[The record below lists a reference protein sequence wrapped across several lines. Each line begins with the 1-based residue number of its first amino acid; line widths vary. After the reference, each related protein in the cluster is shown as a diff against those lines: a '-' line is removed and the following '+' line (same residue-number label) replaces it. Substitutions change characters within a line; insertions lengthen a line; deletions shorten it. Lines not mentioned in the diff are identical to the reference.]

1 MAGVA
6 GAEPPAEG
14 CSFLDHSSLYT
25 GASWGQH
32 AWPAAW
38 ANPPV
43 SGEPPLAPQS
53 TGGLRRWGEGGGSAG
68 LNSPM
73 AVRVSGTMSGSRCP
87 QPRDVSSLPRC
98 LDRIVCPPKFICWC
112 PNPQGERFGGRACRG
127 QLSLNEVIGWDP
139 TERDGSFIRGRDT
152 RDPRPTPT
160 APRARGG
167 RKDSVRTRRVGAV
180 CKPGRGLGRNRP

>member
-1 MAGVA
+1 MNCAAAKHVRTHLWGVCDKEVLVAGVA

-25 GASWGQH
+25 GASRGQH

-98 LDRIVCPPKFICWC
+98 LDRIVCPPQIHMLV
-112 PNPQGERFGGRACRG
+112 P
-127 QLSLNEVIGWDP
+127 
-139 TERDGSFIRGRDT
+139 
-152 RDPRPTPT
+152 
-160 APRARGG
+160 
-167 RKDSVRTRRVGAV
+167 
-180 CKPGRGLGRNRP
+180 